1 VRRLA
6 VAGLFAFVFVAAC
19 GDEDSPTFETEDG
32 TPLTAA
38 PPSSSTTTSSTTATT
53 ARTQPQELTL
63 TLAGEGTAEATLT
76 YDGDQLCVRGT
87 TDGVGALTSGRIHA
101 GPAGENGPPVVDLGV
116 ETAGDGPFEGCA
128 TVGAEGGVVF
138 VDPTSYYLSLATADH
153 PDGAVRAQLG

>member
-19 GDEDSPTFETEDG
+19 GDEDTPTFETADG
-32 TPLTAA
+32 APLTAA
-38 PPSSSTTTSSTTATT
+38 QSSSTTSSTTVTT
-53 ARTQPQELTL
+53 VSAEPQELTL
-63 TLAGEGTAEATLT
+63 TLTGEGTAEATLT

-87 TDGVGALTSGRIHA
+87 TDGVGAVTSGRIHA
-101 GPAGENGPPVVDLGV
+101 GLAGETGPPVVDLGV
-116 ETAGDGPFEGCA
+116 ETADDGPFEGCA

-138 VDPTSYYLSLATADH
+138 VDPTSYYLSLATAER